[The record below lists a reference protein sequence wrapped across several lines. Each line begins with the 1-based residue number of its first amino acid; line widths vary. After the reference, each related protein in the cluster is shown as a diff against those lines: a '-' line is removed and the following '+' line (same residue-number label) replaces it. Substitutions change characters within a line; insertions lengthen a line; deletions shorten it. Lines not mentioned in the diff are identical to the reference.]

1 MARRTAPRLHALLST
16 PRALGALA
24 SVLLLL
30 DASAALAQQATAPA
44 TPPATTNSTQIDSAK
59 AARLAW
65 FREAK
70 YGLFI
75 HWGLYSVP
83 AGTWKGQTVPGI
95 GEWIMNRAKIP
106 VREYEGL
113 TKQFNPVRFNADAW
127 VKMAKDAGMKYIV
140 ITSKH
145 HDGFALFGSKVSAY
159 NIVDATPF
167 KRDALKELAAAC
179 ARAGI
184 RLGFYYSQ
192 AQDWHEPNGAGNNW
206 DFGPDSLKDYDA
218 YLRGKAEP
226 QVRELLTGYGPVAL
240 IWFDTPR
247 MMTPA
252 RSQRFIDIVRSLQPN
267 TLIDGRLGAAG
278 DYVSTGDNVIPADVR
293 GEAWEVPATLNHT
306 WGFRTDDKDWKS
318 PGDVIFKLV
327 DVVSKGGNYLL
338 NVGPMA
344 NGEMPPAAIAVLTT
358 AGEWL
363 KKNGE
368 AVYGTKPTPFGEE
381 LGEPSA
387 KGAKDL
393 RGNAL
398 FLSHNE
404 YRVTSRPGKLYFT
417 FFAEPRVPFVLPRME
432 NAVKRAYRLSDGAPV
447 EMQTTNGVT
456 QLQVRPV
463 FNDPMATVVAV
474 EIDGDVVR
482 PVVQAGSTPGALQ
495 TDLLTANWVVRQPNA
510 DGTIRRTYFDLKQGA
525 VGITG
530 TIRSTQFAY
539 TINESAG
546 TRDSFTIVG
555 SMRDGNSE
563 RKVTYTGRLVGDT
576 LHVFTRRRP
585 QDPPVELL
593 AVRTSAGEGALPAR
607 IEPPAL
613 RKVRDNGLA
622 RTPPM
627 GWNSW
632 NKFAGRVDDA
642 AVRAMADAMASNGM
656 KEAGYT
662 YINIDDTWEGERDAS
677 GNITSNK
684 KFPDMRALADY
695 VHAKGLKL
703 GIYSSPGPN
712 TCAGYEG
719 SYGHEEQDARTWAAW
734 GIDYLKYD
742 WCGARALYTDAEMP
756 AVYQKMGEALLAT
769 GRPIVYSL
777 CQYGR
782 NDVWKWGPDVGG
794 NLWRTT
800 GDIRDAWESMTRI
813 GFNQNELAPYAR
825 PGHWNDPDMLEIGNG
840 GMTPDEYRTH
850 MSLWS
855 MLAAPLL
862 AGNDL
867 RTMTPEIREILIN
880 REVIAIDQDRGGKQ
894 GTRLSQSGEQ
904 EIWTRPLA
912 GGDIAVALFN
922 RGAAPATMSVQWSQL
937 GLTRKPSHVRD
948 LWAHSDIAGG
958 ATDYS
963 ATVPSHGVV
972 MLRVGR

>member
-1 MARRTAPRLHALLST
+1 MPRRPASRPRGAPHSIV
-16 PRALGALA
+16 LGAL
-24 SVLLLL
+24 SFVLFVG
-30 DASAALAQQATAPA
+30 ARAPLAQTTAAPTAPA
-44 TPPATTNSTQIDSAK
+44 AGKTTAMDSAK
-59 AARLAW
+59 EARLVW
-65 FREAK
+65 FRDAK

-75 HWGLYSVP
+75 HWGLYAIP

-95 GEWIMNRAKIP
+95 GEWIMNRAKIH

-113 TKQFNPVRFNADAW
+113 ARQFNPVRFNADAW

-145 HDGFALFGSKVSAY
+145 HDGFALFGSRASTY

-179 ARAGI
+179 AKAGI

-247 MMTPA
+247 MMTA
-252 RSQRFIDIVRSLQPN
+252 ERSQRFIDIVRGLQPN

-306 WGFRTDDKDWKS
+306 WGYRTDDKDWKS
-318 PGDVIFKLV
+318 PGDVVFKLV
-327 DVVSKGGNYLL
+327 DIVSKGGNYLL

-363 KKNGE
+363 RKNGE
-368 AVYGTKPTPFGEE
+368 AVYGAKPTPFGDE
-381 LGEPSA
+381 LGEPTSR
-387 KGAKDL
+387 GAKDL
-393 RGNAL
+393 RGNPL
-398 FLSHNE
+398 FLSRNE
-404 YRVTSRPGKLYFT
+404 YRVTAKPGKLYFT
-417 FFAEPRVPFVLPRME
+417 FFAEPRVPFALPRME
-432 NAVKRAYRLSDGAPV
+432 NVVKRAYRLSDGAPIEV
-447 EMQTTNGVT
+447 QSANGVT

-463 FNDPMATVVAV
+463 FNDPLATVVAV
-474 EIDGDVVR
+474 EIEGDVVR
-482 PVVQAGSTPGALQ
+482 PVTQAGAAQPQSDA
-495 TDLLTANWVVRQPNA
+495 LTANWVVRQPNA
-510 DGTIRRTYFDLKQGA
+510 DGTERRTYFNLRQGT

-530 TIRSTQFAY
+530 TIRSTQFFY
-539 TINESAG
+539 QINESAG

-555 SMRDGNSE
+555 SMRDGNSD
-563 RKVTYTGRLVGDT
+563 RRVTYTGKLLGDT
-576 LHVFTRRRP
+576 LHLFTRRRP
-585 QDPPVELL
+585 EDRPTELV
-593 AVRTSAGEGALPAR
+593 ATRTAAGEGAPPAR
-607 IEPPAL
+607 IEPPPL
-613 RKVRDNGLA
+613 RRVRDNGLA

-642 AVRAMADAMASNGM
+642 AVRAMADAMSTNGM

-684 KFPDMRALADY
+684 KFPNMRALAEY
-695 VHAKGLKL
+695 VHNKGLKL

-742 WCGARALYTDAEMP
+742 WCGARAIYTDDEMP

-769 GRPIVYSL
+769 GRQIVYSL

-782 NDVWKWGPDVGG
+782 HDVWKWGPDAGG

-800 GDIRDAWESMTRI
+800 GDIRDAWESMARI
-813 GFNQNELAPYAR
+813 GFNQNDLAPYAR
-825 PGHWNDPDMLEIGNG
+825 PGHFNDPDMLEIGNG
-840 GMTPDEYRTH
+840 GMSADEYRTH

-867 RTMTPEIREILIN
+867 RTMTPEIKDILLN
-880 REVIAIDQDRGGKQ
+880 REVIAIDQDKGGRQ
-894 GTRLSQSGEQ
+894 GTRLSQSGEL
-904 EIWTRPLA
+904 EIWTRQLA
-912 GGDIAVALFN
+912 GGDIAVAMFN
-922 RGAAPATMSVQWSQL
+922 RGGAPANITLQWSQL
-937 GLTRKPSHVRD
+937 GLKRKPSRVRD
-948 LWAHSDIAGG
+948 LWTHSDVATG
-958 ATDYS
+958 AADYTS
-963 ATVPSHGVV
+963 LVPAHGVA
-972 MLRVGR
+972 MFRVAR